1 MRIVI
6 VDDNRSMRKVLA
18 ALFESHGHQVLADL
32 GDGAGLLEC
41 VKQNKPDLLC
51 LDYNLPGLNGLE
63 LLKAVG
69 TAAPDVDVVIVTG
82 SNDAALESQAANA
95 GAAGFLRKPFSQNQ
109 ILEELKQVEEARKLY
124 LKASFKPAIPDV
136 CLSDPLKNTA
146 VIVDDSGTVR
156 TLLRELL
163 ETIGISVVGTA
174 NNGEEGV
181 AVVRKHRPALVCLDV
196 EMPVMS
202 GLEALPLIRE
212 ASPQSKVVMVTGNPD
227 KGFVEKAIAGG
238 AKGYILKPLR
248 PNHVE
253 AFMKKLLAQ

>member
-1 MRIVI
+1 MKIVI
-6 VDDNRSMRKVLA
+6 VDDNRAMRKVLA
-18 ALFESHGHQVLADL
+18 ALFESHGHQVVADL
-32 GDGAGLLEC
+32 GDGSGLLEC
-41 VKQNKPDLLC
+41 VKQNKPDLVC

-69 TAAPDVDVVIVTG
+69 VASPDIDVVIVTG
-82 SNDAALESQAANA
+82 SNDADLEAQAADA
-95 GAAGFLRKPFSQNQ
+95 GAAGFLRKPFSQSQ
-109 ILEELKQVEEARKLY
+109 ILDELKQVEEARRLY
-124 LKASFKPAIPDV
+124 VKAAYKPALVDTGKP
-136 CLSDPLKNTA
+136 DPLKKTA

-163 ETIGISVVGTA
+163 ENMGIAVLATA

-181 AVVRKHRPALVCLDV
+181 SVIKKHRPAIVCLDV

-212 ASPQSKVVMVTGNPD
+212 VSPLSKVVMVTGNPN
-227 KGFVEKAIAGG
+227 KAFVETAIAGG

-253 AFMKKLLAQ
+253 VFMKKLLA